1 MKKLWS
7 IAAAFIC
14 FSTLN
19 AQQNEITLETDF
31 GSENKEIQDI
41 LRFQEIET
49 CLLKFKGNDLKGKNY
64 IILVKEFTNGSL
76 AKIDT
81 IMNSKTYEYVPA
93 IDSDAFSFKYFVK
106 TEINNKIKMTF
117 MFDRFSTTKYYDIKT
132 TEDAYALHD
141 FLGSEKSVP
150 IETKKSTYILGYF
163 LPYLEKETGWK
174 KYCEVSG
181 SKYAPEEWGKVFNIP
196 NYFLVQ
202 ILFD

>member
-19 AQQNEITLETDF
+19 AQQKEISLTTNF
-31 GSENKEIQDI
+31 GSENKETQDI
-41 LRFQEIET
+41 LRFQDIET
-49 CLLKFKGNDLKGKNY
+49 TSLKFKGDALKDKNY
-64 IILVKEFTNGSL
+64 TILVKEFTNGSL
-76 AKIDT
+76 GKTDT

-93 IDSDAFSFKYFVK
+93 IDSDSFNFKFFVK
-106 TEINNKIKMTF
+106 TELNNKVKMTF
-117 MFDRFSTTKYYDIKT
+117 MFDRFSSTKYYDIKA

-141 FLGSEKSVP
+141 FIADAKELT
-150 IETKKSTYILGYF
+150 IESKKATYVLGYF
-163 LPYLEKETGWK
+163 LPYVDKESGWK

-181 SKYAPEEWGKVFNIP
+181 SKYSPEEWGTAFNIP
-196 NYFLVQ
+196 NYFLVE